1 MTRNSVLKSLKSSN
15 GIYKVTN
22 VAVYPW
28 GETFQNLDKTEMA
41 INKAGAMLSSLQFAA
56 TRDT

>member
-22 VAVYPW
+22 VVMYPW
-28 GETFQNLDKTEMA
+28 GETFQNLDKTEMT
-41 INKAGAMLSSLQFAA
+41 INEAGAMLSSLQFAA
-56 TRDT
+56 ARDT